1 MGMRK
6 KQEARSKHKQGV
18 VLVWLR
24 LLAHLQ
30 EYLIDEGNI
39 MGYDPRPVE
48 PRKFRFVRVPL

>member
-1 MGMRK
+1 MRK